1 MRSFGHKRGNKGTN
15 GAQWTFIGPQRYPKL
30 LSCGYTYHKH
40 LQLVSLLTSRQLAEL
55 LLWNASS
62 ESLETTENLSNSL
75 SIELLSVR
83 LLDQRLD
90 VDQRRADQVRAHT
103 VINLSQH
110 SVQELGVSL
119 LEVEDLVD
127 VAGLDKVINS
137 NALGHDERLVGLCYA
152 ETGDKAHGSTA
163 LGDKADGGEWSQE
176 EGVGDGVDEV
186 GETGQSSGETDCWAI
201 ESSDEDLWV
210 GVEGLG
216 NVEVVGDE
224 AGQEV
229 TVNVGSLCNV
239 TAEGDISSAGDKLA
253 TAVLFGV

>member
-1 MRSFGHKRGNKGTN
+1 M
-15 GAQWTFIGPQRYPKL
+15 
-30 LSCGYTYHKH
+30 
-40 LQLVSLLTSRQLAEL
+40 
-55 LLWNASS
+55 
-62 ESLETTENLSNSL
+62 
-75 SIELLSVR
+75 
-83 LLDQRLD
+83 
-90 VDQRRADQVRAHT
+90 
-103 VINLSQH
+103 
-110 SVQELGVSL
+110 
-119 LEVEDLVD
+119 
-127 VAGLDKVINS
+127 
-137 NALGHDERLVGLCYA
+137 
-152 ETGDKAHGSTA
+152 
-163 LGDKADGGEWSQE
+163 
-176 EGVGDGVDEV
+176 GDGVDEV